1 MSIPGGTVSF
11 ADIQNEY
18 GGSDPIAINEY
29 YRDTSNSLNT
39 RYVVNQQINSDHPN
53 TSSISSSNTIDVG
66 SFRNTTCLLG
76 FNRYYCPNCGN
87 GDYGSVSRHFY
98 TAVPYNPWPGSG
110 EYLNYPNYYELQSP
124 NYFYIFSTSFI
135 SGTQPLYRF
144 FSRYNPVGGGNG
156 SGGHFYTTDFGE
168 GSGAGLDY
176 EGEVGWVRTYQTSN
190 SQPIYRSNKNGDW
203 LYSYDP
209 NEGPNAGFTAD
220 NNNNPVFY
228 AYQNTNWR
236 A

>member
-1 MSIPGGTVSF
+1 MSIPGYTVSF

-39 RYVVNQQINSDHPN
+39 RYVVNKQSGSDHPE
-53 TSSISSSNTIDVG
+53 TSSISSSNTIDLA

-76 FNRYYCPNCGN
+76 FNRYVDDNHYSSGFTLHLYTYAPLNEQLGSPN
-87 GDYGSVSRHFY
+87 DYQLE
-98 TAVPYNPWPGSG
+98 TA
-110 EYLNYPNYYELQSP
+110 

-144 FSRYNPVGGGNG
+144 FANPGN
-156 SGGHFYTTDFGE
+156 SGHLFTTDPGE
-168 GSGAGLDY
+168 GVGISS
-176 EGEVGWVRTYQTSN
+176 EGIVGYVRTYQTSN
-190 SQPIYRSNKNGDW
+190 SLPVYRGFLNGDW
-203 LYSYDP
+203 FYTFDP
-209 NEGPNAGFTAD
+209 NEF
-220 NNNNPVFY
+220 NNGGYANEGIKFY

>member
-18 GGSDPIAINEY
+18 GGNDPIAINEY
-29 YRDTSNSLNT
+29 YRDTSNLLNT
-39 RYVVNQQINSDHPN
+39 RYVVNKQSGSDHPN
-53 TSSISSSNTIDVG
+53 TSSIASSNTIDLA

-87 GDYGSVSRHFY
+87 GDYGTVSRHFY
-98 TAVPYNPWPGSG
+98 TYAPGN
-110 EYLNYPNYYELQSP
+110 EFLDYPNFYQLQSQ

-135 SGTQPLYRF
+135 SGEQPLYRF
-144 FSRYNPVGGGNG
+144 FSRYSPDGGGSG
-156 SGGHFYTTDFGE
+156 SGGHFLTTNFGE

-176 EGEVGWVRTYQTSN
+176 EGIVGYVRTYQTSN
-190 SQPIYRSNKNGDW
+190 SQPIYRSNRSGDW
-203 LYSYDP
+203 LYSYSSS
-209 NEGPNAGFTAD
+209 EGPNAGFTAD
-220 NNNNPVFY
+220 NDNNPVFY
-228 AYQNTNWR
+228 VYDNTNWR

>member
-1 MSIPGGTVSF
+1 MSIPGYTVSF

-29 YRDTSNSLNT
+29 YRDTSNLLNT
-39 RYVVNQQINSDHPN
+39 GYVVNKQSGSDHPN
-53 TSSISSSNTIDVG
+53 TSSIASSGQIDLA

-87 GDYGSVSRHFY
+87 GNYGTTGRHFY
-98 TAVPYNPWPGSG
+98 TYAPGNEILG
-110 EYLNYPNYYELQSP
+110 DPNYYQLQNQ

-135 SGTQPLYRF
+135 SGTTPLYRF
-144 FSRYNPVGGGNG
+144 FSRYSPGSVVLG
-156 SGGHFYTTDFGE
+156 SGGHFYTTDYNE
-168 GSGAGLDY
+168 GYAASLDY
-176 EGEVGWVRTYQTSN
+176 EGIVGYVRTYQTSN

-203 LYSYDP
+203 LYSYDS
-209 NEGPNAGFTAD
+209 NEGPNAGYAD
-220 NNNNPVFY
+220 DGIVFY

-236 A
+236 D

>member
-1 MSIPGGTVSF
+1 MSIPGYTVSF

-29 YRDTSNSLNT
+29 YRDTSNLLNT
-39 RYVVNQQINSDHPN
+39 GYVVNKQSGSDHPN
-53 TSSISSSNTIDVG
+53 TSSIASSGQIDLA

-87 GDYGSVSRHFY
+87 GNYGTTGRHFY
-98 TAVPYNPWPGSG
+98 TYAPGNEILG
-110 EYLNYPNYYELQSP
+110 DPNYYQLQNQ

-135 SGTQPLYRF
+135 SGTTPLYRF
-144 FSRYNPVGGGNG
+144 FSRYSPGGGESG
-156 SGGHFYTTDFGE
+156 SGGHFYTTDYNE
-168 GSGAGLDY
+168 GYAASLDY
-176 EGEVGWVRTYQTSN
+176 EGIVGYVRTYQTSN

-203 LYSYDP
+203 LYSYDS
-209 NEGPNAGFTAD
+209 NEGPNAGYAD
-220 NNNNPVFY
+220 DGIVFY

-236 A
+236 D

>member
-1 MSIPGGTVSF
+1 MSIPGYTVSF

-39 RYVVNQQINSDHPN
+39 RYVVNKQSGSDHPN
-53 TSSISSSNTIDVG
+53 TSSIASSNTIDLA

-87 GDYGSVSRHFY
+87 GIYGTTGRHFY
-98 TAVPYNPWPGSG
+98 SSAPGV
-110 EYLNYPNYYELQSP
+110 EFLDYPNYYQLQSQ

-135 SGTQPLYRF
+135 SSEQPLYRF
-144 FSRYNPVGGGNG
+144 FSRYNPVDGGSG
-156 SGGHFYTTDFGE
+156 SGGHLYTTNFGE
-168 GSGAGLDY
+168 GSGAGLEY
-176 EGEVGWVRTYQTSN
+176 ESIVGYVRTYQTSN
-190 SQPIYRSNKNGDW
+190 SQPIYRSNRSGEW
-203 LYSYDP
+203 LYSYDS
-209 NEGPNAGFTAD
+209 NEGPNAGYAND
-220 NNNNPVFY
+220 GIVFY
-228 AYQNTNWR
+228 AYQNTDWR